1 MVKITAAVIGMIMVG
16 TGFVFAQTPPN
27 LFAEILPSE
36 GTKINDIN
44 FQSIIPQ
51 PIKDFATKAQKT
63 QIDLN
68 QFPKLKS
75 AIESVKG
82 AVGNPAEILRDP
94 GSWWQRANDWL
105 RSKVG
110 LDLRQI
116 VKAIGNLFLYIL
128 DIAKEIVAWAV
139 AKL

>member
-1 MVKITAAVIGMIMVG
+1 MVKITVAVIGLVMVG
-16 TGFVFAQTPPN
+16 TGFVYAQTPPN
-27 LFAEILPSE
+27 LFAEILPPG

-44 FQSIIPQ
+44 FQTIIPQ
-51 PIKDFATKAQKT
+51 SIKDFANKAQET

-68 QFPKLKS
+68 QFPKLKA
-75 AIESVKG
+75 AIQSVKG
-82 AVGNPAEILRDP
+82 VVGNPVDILRDS

-110 LDLRQI
+110 FDLRQVI
-116 VKAIGNLFLYIL
+116 KAIGSLFLYIL
-128 DIAKEIVAWAV
+128 DIMKEIVGWAV